1 MQVAA
6 SPRDNASYGQVVVRN
21 TIYLTL
27 AQALTIPLSIVI
39 NAAAAYFLGAEAF
52 GYAYFASTLCAFGFL
67 AVGWGHEAVLPA
79 VIAKDHSVAAEML
92 GSSLA
97 WRAVV
102 SVVIYLFLALA
113 CQLLGYPAELQWAL
127 GLSALMYTLNS
138 MVAAYKDTI
147 RGLERTDI
155 PAYAHVAQ
163 QIIATILVCVV
174 LFAGG
179 RLNAVLFAQAVAGAI
194 ILAAIVRSLR
204 TVGVGRI
211 SVKWSAVKA
220 LTSGGVPFLALGLA
234 LALQPSIDA
243 LFLSKMAPPEVM
255 GWFGV
260 TRRLVGTLLL
270 PATALLGALY
280 PTLCRLHG
288 TDFDGFKRTT
298 RGALRSVTVVVAP
311 VAIGC
316 ALFPDIGVALFSRT
330 TFRPAEDNLR
340 VMSVFVALVY
350 FSMPLGIC
358 IMAAGRQRAWSIVQ
372 CLCVVSALV
381 LDPLLVPVFQSR
393 FGNGG
398 LGLCIVAGIS
408 EAIMI
413 GFGVALAPR
422 GIFDRGFGRLLLA
435 VTVSGVAMGVVGQAA
450 LPLSSYVAA
459 PLALAAY
466 AAALWLTGGIDAN
479 HLRAVRSALSRS
491 RLRRSVPDES
501 TGSTLA
507 PALEDGSVRIE
518 PVGQAVSPGV
528 S

>member
-1 MQVAA
+1 MQVAVSA
-6 SPRDNASYGQVVVRN
+6 SESASDGHVVVRN
-21 TIYLTL
+21 TVYLTL

-39 NAAAAYFLGAEAF
+39 NAVAAYFLGAEAF
-52 GYAYFASTLCAFGFL
+52 GYAYLAGTLCAFGFL
-67 AVGWGHEAVLPA
+67 AVDWGHEAVLPSIIARNHA
-79 VIAKDHSVAAEML
+79 VAGQML

-97 WRAVV
+97 WRAGAA
-102 SVVIYLFLALA
+102 VVIYLLLALA
-113 CQLLGYPAELQWAL
+113 CYLLQYPAELQWAL
-127 GLSALMYTLNS
+127 ALTALLSTTNS

-179 RLNAVLFAQAVAGAI
+179 KLNAALIAQTIAATI
-194 ILAAIVRSLR
+194 ILVAIMRSLR
-204 TVGVGRI
+204 SVAIGRI
-211 SVKWSAVKA
+211 RVDWSAVKSLFA
-220 LTSGGVPFLALGLA
+220 GGVPFLALGFA
-234 LALQPSIDA
+234 MALQPSIDA

-270 PATALLGALY
+270 PATALLAALY

-298 RGALRSVTVVVAP
+298 RGALRSISIVVAP

-330 TFRPAEDNLR
+330 AFGPAEDNLR

-358 IMAAGRQRAWSIVQ
+358 IMAAGRQHAWSVVQ
-372 CLCVVSALV
+372 CLCVVAALI
-381 LDPLLVPVFQSR
+381 LDPLLVPIFQTHY
-393 FGNGG
+393 GNGG
-398 LGLCIVAGIS
+398 LGLCVAAGIS

-422 GIFDRGFGRLLLA
+422 GIFDRAFGRLLL
-435 VTVSGVAMGVVGQAA
+435 VVGVSGAAMAVVGQLA

-466 AAALWLTGGIDAN
+466 AVVLWLTGGVDAN
-479 HLRAVRSALSRS
+479 HLQAVRSALSRP
-491 RLRRSVPDES
+491 R
-501 TGSTLA
+501 
-507 PALEDGSVRIE
+507 
-518 PVGQAVSPGV
+518 AVAVVAASHSPSAG
-528 S
+528 

>member
-1 MQVAA
+1 
-6 SPRDNASYGQVVVRN
+6 
-21 TIYLTL
+21 
-27 AQALTIPLSIVI
+27 
-39 NAAAAYFLGAEAF
+39 
-52 GYAYFASTLCAFGFL
+52 
-67 AVGWGHEAVLPA
+67 
-79 VIAKDHSVAAEML
+79 
-92 GSSLA
+92 
-97 WRAVV
+97 
-102 SVVIYLFLALA
+102 
-113 CQLLGYPAELQWAL
+113 
-127 GLSALMYTLNS
+127 

-179 RLNAVLFAQAVAGAI
+179 KLNAALIAQTIAATI
-194 ILAAIVRSLR
+194 ILVAIMRSLR
-204 TVGVGRI
+204 SVDVGRI
-211 SVKWSAVKA
+211 RVDWSAVKSLFA
-220 LTSGGVPFLALGLA
+220 GGVPFLALGFA
-234 LALQPSIDA
+234 MALQPSIDA

-270 PATALLGALY
+270 PATALLAALY

-298 RGALRSVTVVVAP
+298 RGALRSISIVVAP

-330 TFRPAEDNLR
+330 TFGPAEDNLR

-358 IMAAGRQRAWSIVQ
+358 IMAAGRQRAWSVVQ
-372 CLCVVSALV
+372 CLCVVAALI
-381 LDPLLVPVFQSR
+381 LDPLLVPVFQSHY
-393 FGNGG
+393 GNGG
-398 LGLCIVAGIS
+398 LGLCVAAGIS

-422 GIFDRGFGRLLLA
+422 GIFDRAFGRLLL
-435 VTVSGVAMGVVGQAA
+435 VVGVSGAAMVIVGQLA

-466 AAALWLTGGIDAN
+466 AVVLWLTGGIDAN
-479 HLRAVRSALSRS
+479 HLQAVRAA
-491 RLRRSVPDES
+491 LRRPRTVPVVAA
-501 TGSTLA
+501 A
-507 PALEDGSVRIE
+507 P
-518 PVGQAVSPGV
+518 SP